1 MSVVRTEIP
10 VSAQEE
16 IGRTARAAASPS
28 AVELDRLVPIVYD
41 ELRRIAHRQLRG
53 ERSDHTLD
61 TTGLVHEP
69 YLKLSRLD
77 RIEWGDRAHFLA
89 VAAGAMRRILVDY
102 AVARRAGK
110 RGGGRQR
117 VALDDVLILADERA
131 EELLALDEALQ
142 RLAAESERAARIV
155 EWRYFAG
162 MSIEET
168 AAVLD
173 LSPATVKREW
183 VLARAWLNRELAR

>member
-61 TTGLVHEP
+61 TTGLVHEA

>member
-1 MSVVRTEIP
+1 M
-10 VSAQEE
+10 SAQEE

-61 TTGLVHEP
+61 TTGLVHEA

-89 VAAGAMRRILVDY
+89 AAAGAMRRILVDY
-102 AVARRAGK
+102 AVARRTGK

-117 VALDDVLILADERA
+117 VPLDDVLILADERA

-142 RLAAESERAARIV
+142 RLAAESDRAARIV

-168 AAVLD
+168 AAVLEV
-173 LSPATVKREW
+173 SPATVKREW
-183 VLARAWLNRELAR
+183 VMARAWLNRELAR

>member
-1 MSVVRTEIP
+1 L

-28 AVELDRLVPIVYD
+28 AVELDRLVPVVYD

-61 TTGLVHEP
+61 TTGLVHEA

-89 VAAGAMRRILVDY
+89 AAAGAMRRILVDY
-102 AVARRAGK
+102 AVARRTGK

-117 VALDDVLILADERA
+117 VPLDDVLILADERA

-142 RLAAESERAARIV
+142 RLAAESDRAARIV

-168 AAVLD
+168 AAVLEV
-173 LSPATVKREW
+173 SPATVKREW
-183 VLARAWLNRELAR
+183 VMARAWLNRELAR

>member
-1 MSVVRTEIP
+1 M
-10 VSAQEE
+10 SAQEE

-28 AVELDRLVPIVYD
+28 AVELDRLVPVVYD
-41 ELRRIAHRQLRG
+41 ELRRIAHGQLRG

-61 TTGLVHEP
+61 TTGLVHEA

-89 VAAGAMRRILVDY
+89 AAAGAMRRILVDY
-102 AVARRAGK
+102 AVARRTGK

-117 VALDDVLILADERA
+117 VPLDDVLILADERA

-142 RLAAESERAARIV
+142 RLAAESDRAARIV

-168 AAVLD
+168 AAVLEV
-173 LSPATVKREW
+173 SPATVKREW
-183 VLARAWLNRELAR
+183 VMARAWLNRELAR

>member
-1 MSVVRTEIP
+1 MESSMPE
-10 VSAQEE
+10 QEE
-16 IGRTARAAASPS
+16 ISRLLQAAALGN
-28 AVELDRLVPIVYD
+28 AEGLDRLVPVVYD

-61 TTGLVHEP
+61 TTALVHEA
-69 YLKLSRLD
+69 YLKLTRLD
-77 RIEWGDRAHFLA
+77 RIEWRDRGHFLA
-89 VAAGAMRRILVDY
+89 VAAGAMRRILVNY
-102 AVARRAGK
+102 AVARKAEK
-110 RGGGRQR
+110 RGGERQR
-117 VALDDVLILADERA
+117 VPVDQVAILADDRA

-168 AAVLD
+168 ADVMEI
-173 LSPATVKREW
+173 SPATVKREW
-183 VLARAWLNRELAR
+183 TLARAWLNRELGR

>member
-61 TTGLVHEP
+61 TTGLVHEA

-110 RGGGRQR
+110 RGGRRQR

>member
-1 MSVVRTEIP
+1 M
-10 VSAQEE
+10 SAQEE

-28 AVELDRLVPIVYD
+28 AVELDRLVPVVYD

-61 TTGLVHEP
+61 TTGLVHEA

-89 VAAGAMRRILVDY
+89 AAAGAMRRILVDY
-102 AVARRAGK
+102 AVARRTGK

-117 VALDDVLILADERA
+117 VPLDDVLILADERA

-142 RLAAESERAARIV
+142 RLAAESDRAARIV

-168 AAVLD
+168 AAVLEV
-173 LSPATVKREW
+173 SPATVKREW
-183 VLARAWLNRELAR
+183 VMARAWLNRELAR

>member
-1 MSVVRTEIP
+1 M
-10 VSAQEE
+10 SAQEE
-16 IGRTARAAASPS
+16 IGRETRPAASPG
-28 AVELDRLVPIVYD
+28 AAELDRLVPIVYD

-53 ERSDHTLD
+53 ERTDHTLD
-61 TTGLVHEP
+61 TTGLVHEA

-77 RIEWGDRAHFLA
+77 RIEWRDRSHFLA

-102 AVARRAGK
+102 AVARRTGK
-110 RGGGRQR
+110 RGGGRER
-117 VALDDVLILADERA
+117 VPLDDILILADERA

-168 AAVLD
+168 ADVLGI
-173 LSPATVKREW
+173 SPATVKREW
-183 VLARAWLNRELAR
+183 VTARAWLNRELAR